1 MTPAELY
8 LDHARTP
15 RNQGKLLNAH
25 ATGDVGS
32 IVVGDALRF
41 YIQVTDERITAAKF
55 QVFNAQAQVP
65 SASAVTELAVGRS
78 LDQALVLAP
87 ADVAAHLGGL
97 DAYALPPRLWALDA
111 LRVAVGQWRG
121 EHLAEDEPV
130 TEPLLCRCHNISEET
145 VKQSIMVMDL
155 HTVDEVIQA
164 TGAGTGCG
172 TCRLDLPRLLD
183 EVRSTPKPGA
193 PAAPPR
199 AGRVA
204 LIRRIHAAVSERFL
218 PALKERCTDLELRDL
233 DGSTVVV
240 RLSGGL
246 ATDDAAARECLA
258 ELEVFLK
265 TEIEPELGVRRA

>member
-87 ADVAAHLGGL
+87 DDVAAHLGGL
-97 DAYALPPRLWALDA
+97 DPYALPPRLWALDA